1 MQFHWPSLA
10 LGIVGVLLIISGVNG
25 SYRTVWPAIAA
36 SFRLPEQSEKGGG
49 VHPGKGGG
57 GGGGGGGGKR

>member
-10 LGIVGVLLIISGVNG
+10 LGVLGVLMIIAGVNG

-36 SFRLPEQSEKGGG
+36 SFHLPATSEQA
-49 VHPGKGGG
+49 PGIASHTGQQGAQHA
-57 GGGGGGGGKR
+57 